1 MDRVVSGGRVV
12 GRVIVVTGAA
22 GGQGAAETDALVAE
36 GASVIAADLSAPE
49 SRDGVVGVALD
60 VADPDGWAAV
70 AALARE
76 RFGRVDG
83 LINNAGVTSRVRIGD
98 VTPQELRRVLDI
110 NVAGAVWGIQALL
123 PLMGEGAS
131 IVNVGSLAGLTGHYT
146 VPYTTSKWA
155 LRGLTHACAMELGP
169 RGIRVNAVHPGYIE
183 TPMTATA
190 PAPFLAANVA
200 VTPLGRPGQPEEVV
214 QQGPVGERRLV
225 QRLPAAPAADQVHE
239 PVDTP
244 EALARQLGHRRP
256 AIRRGDVQ
264 RDADH
269 AVVRRGRLQV
279 GGDHR
284 RALGHER
291 LDLGRSLSPGR
302 AGDHD
307 HAAVH
312 PSLLHHAV
320 QPPSTLRVVPVTE
333 LDASQAR

>member
-1 MDRVVSGGRVV
+1 MVKQGRVD

-22 GGQGAAETDALVAE
+22 GGQGSAEVEALVAE
-36 GASVIAADLSAPE
+36 GASVIAADLQAPA
-49 SRDGVVGVALD
+49 SRDDVVGVELD
-60 VADPDGWAAV
+60 VASPEGWAAV
-70 AALARE
+70 AELARE

-183 TPMTATA
+183 TQMTASA

-200 VTPLGRPGQPEEVV
+200 LTPLGRPGQPAEVAQLMV
-214 QQGPVGERRLV
+214 FLMSQESSYINGVDIPIDGGQSTGAGPKFLS
-225 QRLPAAPAADQVHE
+225 
-239 PVDTP
+239 
-244 EALARQLGHRRP
+244 
-256 AIRRGDVQ
+256 
-264 RDADH
+264 DA
-269 AVVRRGRLQV
+269 VRK
-279 GGDHR
+279 
-284 RALGHER
+284 
-291 LDLGRSLSPGR
+291 
-302 AGDHD
+302 
-307 HAAVH
+307 
-312 PSLLHHAV
+312 V
-320 QPPSTLRVVPVTE
+320 QP
-333 LDASQAR
+333 